1 MPTTNLPAA
10 LGPINLAAK
19 ETSARGLST
28 TQRLPYVD
36 KLREG
41 EHTVVPI
48 MADTQVH
55 LYIIQL
61 ARERERERERELFL
75 SSSDMSI

>member
-10 LGPINLAAK
+10 LGPINLTTGEAK

-28 TQRLPYVD
+28 TQRLPYVG
-36 KLREG
+36 KLSEG
-41 EHTVVPI
+41 NHTVVPV

-61 ARERERERERELFL
+61 ARERERERERDRERAL
-75 SSSDMSI
+75 